1 MTLNKKI
8 KAIGLF
14 SGGLDSVL
22 ATKLIIDQGIVV
34 VGLTFSTPF
43 FSNKN
48 KSIVKA
54 SADQLGIPLHIIE
67 LKEDY
72 LKMIRNPNHGYGS
85 AINPCIDCRIFMLEK
100 AKIFMEQN
108 KAHFLFTGEV
118 LGQRP
123 MSQYR
128 RSLDLIAKASGLSD
142 LLLRPLSAKLLPI
155 TELEKEGLVD
165 RKKLLG
171 ISGRS
176 RKKQLELVKKYKIT
190 TYSAPAGGCLL
201 TEKGYAEKLKDLWEY
216 KKKVTLKEVSLL
228 KFGRYFISKK
238 ARIIVGRNKE
248 ENKELLNLKSPSDY
262 FFTCP
267 SFPSPVTLLIG
278 DKTKENI
285 KEAARLTARYSDAPN
300 KEKIVIEYGCKEL
313 DKRIEI
319 EKR

>member
-48 KSIVKA
+48 KSIVKTG
-54 SADQLGIPLHIIE
+54 ADQLGIPLHIIE